1 MNSFDCLQ
9 KAEEICSER
18 GYQIGLVP
26 YGKIEEI
33 MSVLTESNFDDCV
46 NLIVEEA
53 RVIHEG
59 NV

>member
-9 KAEEICSER
+9 KAEEICGER